1 MFDLGDTV
9 RLTAECVDADG
20 TLVNATSV
28 TLTVTLPDGTDET
41 ETVPTPAT
49 AGQYTFDFVSSVAGR
64 HAVRW
69 VFTGPNT
76 AFTDVFDVRPAS
88 PPLIVSLADA
98 KAHLNITGTRD
109 DEELRGWVEAATDV
123 VENYVGPCV
132 RRTFSEVFHLP
143 WYGVRS
149 VALNRSPVIAVTAIS
164 GASLTDIDTD
174 TSFGIVRHIGD
185 GKFSDRIEITYT
197 AGRTVIPANITK
209 AALIIL
215 QHLWQTQRNGSR
227 GALPGAMD
235 SVDPIPGIGYAV
247 PNRALQLMDAYRLP
261 PGVA

>member
-9 RLTAECVDADG
+9 RLSAECVDADG
-20 TLVNATSV
+20 VLSNALSA
-28 TLTVTLPDGTDET
+28 TLTLTLPDGTSET
-41 ETVPTPAT
+41 PSVTTPAT
-49 AGQYTFDFVSSVAGR
+49 DGLYVLDYVPSVAGR
-64 HAVRW
+64 YSVRW
-69 VFTGPNT
+69 AFTDPNC
-76 AFTDVFDVRPAS
+76 AYTDVFDVRPAVPS
-88 PPLIVSLADA
+88 LIVSLADA

-109 DEELRGWVEAATDV
+109 DEELRSWIEAATDV

-149 VALNRSPVIAVTAIS
+149 VALNHSPVIEITNIS
-164 GASLTDIDTD
+164 GASLDDIDTD
-174 TSFGIVRHIGD
+174 TGFGIVRHVGD

-227 GALPGAMD
+227 GALPGAME
-235 SVDPIPGIGYAV
+235 SVEPVPGLGYAV
-247 PNRALQLMDAYRLP
+247 PNRALQLMAAHRLP